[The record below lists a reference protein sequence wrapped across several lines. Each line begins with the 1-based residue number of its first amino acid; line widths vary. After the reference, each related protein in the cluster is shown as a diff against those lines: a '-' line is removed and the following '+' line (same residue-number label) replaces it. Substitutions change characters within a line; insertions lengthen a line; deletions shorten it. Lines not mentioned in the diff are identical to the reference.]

1 MRDFVA
7 KISLTALFVL
17 AIFSASAAEKVT
29 FEANSPLTVA
39 VGEAFRVEFA
49 LNAKPDGDTF
59 KAPSFEGFDVLAGPA
74 ISQGSS
80 VQIVNGSMT
89 KSVSY
94 TYTFVLLPQAAGN
107 VTIGAAEVKVDGSSY
122 RTRPL
127 PIEIVN
133 EGEGSRAQQQQG
145 GSNRADDTQADAQ
158 SRIGK
163 DDILLR
169 AVVSRSSVYKNEPLH
184 VAFKLYTR
192 VPYVNIVPESAPS
205 FNGFW
210 SQDLSDPNSARV
222 GRETYAGKV
231 YETRV
236 LYDYLLYPQ
245 QVGSLTIDPVDM
257 TVVAQVVVQSRHAD
271 PFFGGGR
278 EVFNVPRKV
287 QSQRATV
294 QVKALPA
301 GAPASFSGAVG
312 NFTMDTQFPSERIA
326 ANSGATVTVKIS
338 GTGNLTFVQAPKLPL
353 PTSFEQYN
361 VKTTE
366 SINTSSSGVGG
377 ASKVILRGNK
387 SISQSSNALYVIDG
401 IPMYNFGGGGGTEF
415 DSRGATESIAD
426 INPEDIESMSVL
438 TGAAAAALY
447 GSEAANG
454 AVMITTKKGQAGAL
468 KVTLSSNTEFLNPFV
483 LPEFQNRYGTG
494 LNGTR
499 SGSGIYSWGEKLLP
513 AARYGY
519 TPNDY
524 FETGHVYTNAVTVS
538 GGTDKNQTYFS
549 AASVNSDGIIPNNEY
564 DRYNFTFRN
573 TSYFLKDKL
582 RLDASASYIYQK
594 DQNMT
599 NQGVYSNP
607 LVPAYLFPRGENFD
621 LYRRFERYNEGTK
634 LMEQFW
640 STDMEGGDL
649 RMQNPYWINYRN
661 LRNTDKKRYMLSFSA
676 SYDILPWLNVAGR
689 VRLDNSNS
697 LYTQKLYASSNTTI
711 TDGGKN
717 GHYTEARAYDTQ
729 TYADLMVNI
738 NKTFGED
745 WSLNANIGASINNI
759 KTDELSYRGPIQEN
773 GLPNVFNV
781 FDLDDTKKRAEKTG
795 WHDQTQSIF
804 ASVEVGWKQMLYLT
818 VTGRNDWASQ
828 LANSPES
835 SFFYP
840 SVGLSWVPT
849 ATFNMPDA
857 ISYLKIRGS
866 IASVGMPFP
875 RHLTV
880 PTYEYDATNKV
891 WKDKTHYP
899 IGDLKP
905 ERTITYEVGLDARLW
920 QHINLSASWYRADTK
935 NQTFDPSL
943 PPSSSYTTIYLQ
955 TGHVRN
961 TGVELS
967 LGYDNQWRDFRWT
980 TNFTY
985 SWNKNEIRELA
996 ANAVNPVT
1004 GESLNLTKLDIKGLG
1019 KAKYILKEGGTL
1031 GDLYTTSNLR
1041 YNENGYV
1048 EVDNAGNLQVTDEG
1062 EDIYLGSV
1070 FPDANL
1076 AWRNDFSWKGI
1087 NLGVLFTAR
1096 LGGVCYSATQANLDL
1111 YGVSEASAA
1120 ARDAGGV
1127 LINGREMVDAQKW
1140 YQAIGSQS
1148 GLPQYYLYSATNV
1161 RLQELSLGYTLPTKW
1176 FRDKM
1181 RMTVSFVG
1189 RNLWMIYCKAP
1200 FDPEAVASTGLNYQ
1214 GIDYFMMPSMRSLG
1228 FNVKFQ
1234 F

>member
-366 SINTSSSGVGG
+366 SINTSASGISGYRQFEYPFIARAEGAYDIEPIEFTYFDPQRVQYVTLKSKPLTLEITPDARGGGDAVVMQGRGMSKEEVKMLGQDIRFIKLGG
-377 ASKVILRGNK
+377 AQLRPAQLDEALRKQIRESQNVALVRGKRANKVAVQR
-387 SISQSSNALYVIDG
+387 
-401 IPMYNFGGGGGTEF
+401 F
-415 DSRGATESIAD
+415 R
-426 INPEDIESMSVL
+426 
-438 TGAAAAALY
+438 AA
-447 GSEAANG
+447 
-454 AVMITTKKGQAGAL
+454 
-468 KVTLSSNTEFLNPFV
+468 
-483 LPEFQNRYGTG
+483 
-494 LNGTR
+494 
-499 SGSGIYSWGEKLLP
+499 
-513 AARYGY
+513 
-519 TPNDY
+519 
-524 FETGHVYTNAVTVS
+524 
-538 GGTDKNQTYFS
+538 
-549 AASVNSDGIIPNNEY
+549 
-564 DRYNFTFRN
+564 
-573 TSYFLKDKL
+573 
-582 RLDASASYIYQK
+582 
-594 DQNMT
+594 
-599 NQGVYSNP
+599 
-607 LVPAYLFPRGENFD
+607 
-621 LYRRFERYNEGTK
+621 
-634 LMEQFW
+634 
-640 STDMEGGDL
+640 
-649 RMQNPYWINYRN
+649 
-661 LRNTDKKRYMLSFSA
+661 KRYMEEQNRHAFYEEMLRALWGYMSDKFN
-676 SYDILPWLNVAGR
+676 IPVA
-689 VRLDNSNS
+689 
-697 LYTQKLYASSNTTI
+697 
-711 TDGGKN
+711 
-717 GHYTEARAYDTQ
+717 
-729 TYADLMVNI
+729 
-738 NKTFGED
+738 
-745 WSLNANIGASINNI
+745 
-759 KTDELSYRGPIQEN
+759 
-773 GLPNVFNV
+773 
-781 FDLDDTKKRAEKTG
+781 
-795 WHDQTQSIF
+795 
-804 ASVEVGWKQMLYLT
+804 
-818 VTGRNDWASQ
+818 
-828 LANSPES
+828 
-835 SFFYP
+835 
-840 SVGLSWVPT
+840 
-849 ATFNMPDA
+849 
-857 ISYLKIRGS
+857 
-866 IASVGMPFP
+866 
-875 RHLTV
+875 
-880 PTYEYDATNKV
+880 
-891 WKDKTHYP
+891 
-899 IGDLKP
+899 
-905 ERTITYEVGLDARLW
+905 
-920 QHINLSASWYRADTK
+920 
-935 NQTFDPSL
+935 
-943 PPSSSYTTIYLQ
+943 
-955 TGHVRN
+955 
-961 TGVELS
+961 
-967 LGYDNQWRDFRWT
+967 
-980 TNFTY
+980 
-985 SWNKNEIRELA
+985 
-996 ANAVNPVT
+996 
-1004 GESLNLTKLDIKGLG
+1004 NLTK
-1019 KAKYILKEGGTL
+1019 
-1031 GDLYTTSNLR
+1031 
-1041 YNENGYV
+1041 ENV
-1048 EVDNAGNLQVTDEG
+1048 REELHK
-1062 EDIYLGSV
+1062 
-1070 FPDANL
+1070 
-1076 AWRNDFSWKGI
+1076 R
-1087 NLGVLFTAR
+1087 
-1096 LGGVCYSATQANLDL
+1096 
-1111 YGVSEASAA
+1111 GVSSEDSQRFTDIITRCDEAQYSPVESA
-1120 ARDAGGV
+1120 RMGDVYSEGV
-1127 LINGREMVDAQKW
+1127 NLISRIESVIK
-1140 YQAIGSQS
+1140 
-1148 GLPQYYLYSATNV
+1148 
-1161 RLQELSLGYTLPTKW
+1161 R
-1176 FRDKM
+1176 
-1181 RMTVSFVG
+1181 
-1189 RNLWMIYCKAP
+1189 
-1200 FDPEAVASTGLNYQ
+1200 
-1214 GIDYFMMPSMRSLG
+1214 
-1228 FNVKFQ
+1228 
-1234 F
+1234 

>member
-366 SINTSSSGVGG
+366 SINTSASGISGYRQFEYPFIARAEGTYDIEPIEFTYFDPQRVQYVTLRSKPLTLEITPDARGGGDAVVMQGRGMSKEEVKMLGQDIRFIKLGG
-377 ASKVILRGNK
+377 AQLR
-387 SISQSSNALYVIDG
+387 
-401 IPMYNFGGGGGTEF
+401 
-415 DSRGATESIAD
+415 
-426 INPEDIESMSVL
+426 
-438 TGAAAAALY
+438 
-447 GSEAANG
+447 SER
-454 AVMITTKKGQAGAL
+454 V
-468 KVTLSSNTEFLNPFV
+468 PF
-483 LPEFQNRYGTG
+483 
-494 LNGTR
+494 
-499 SGSGIYSWGEKLLP
+499 I
-513 AARYGY
+513 
-519 TPNDY
+519 
-524 FETGHVYTNAVTVS
+524 
-538 GGTDKNQTYFS
+538 FS
-549 AASVNSDGIIPNNEY
+549 AA
-564 DRYNFTFRN
+564 
-573 TSYFLKDKL
+573 
-582 RLDASASYIYQK
+582 
-594 DQNMT
+594 
-599 NQGVYSNP
+599 
-607 LVPAYLFPRGENFD
+607 
-621 LYRRFERYNEGTK
+621 
-634 LMEQFW
+634 
-640 STDMEGGDL
+640 
-649 RMQNPYWINYRN
+649 YWILLLGVLALFTMIYVA
-661 LRNTDKKRYMLSFSA
+661 LRKQIRESQNVALVRGKRANKVAVQRCRAAKRYMEEQNRHAFYEEMLRALWGYMSDKFN
-676 SYDILPWLNVAGR
+676 IPVA
-689 VRLDNSNS
+689 
-697 LYTQKLYASSNTTI
+697 
-711 TDGGKN
+711 
-717 GHYTEARAYDTQ
+717 
-729 TYADLMVNI
+729 
-738 NKTFGED
+738 
-745 WSLNANIGASINNI
+745 
-759 KTDELSYRGPIQEN
+759 
-773 GLPNVFNV
+773 
-781 FDLDDTKKRAEKTG
+781 
-795 WHDQTQSIF
+795 
-804 ASVEVGWKQMLYLT
+804 
-818 VTGRNDWASQ
+818 
-828 LANSPES
+828 
-835 SFFYP
+835 
-840 SVGLSWVPT
+840 
-849 ATFNMPDA
+849 
-857 ISYLKIRGS
+857 
-866 IASVGMPFP
+866 
-875 RHLTV
+875 
-880 PTYEYDATNKV
+880 
-891 WKDKTHYP
+891 
-899 IGDLKP
+899 
-905 ERTITYEVGLDARLW
+905 
-920 QHINLSASWYRADTK
+920 
-935 NQTFDPSL
+935 
-943 PPSSSYTTIYLQ
+943 
-955 TGHVRN
+955 
-961 TGVELS
+961 
-967 LGYDNQWRDFRWT
+967 
-980 TNFTY
+980 
-985 SWNKNEIRELA
+985 
-996 ANAVNPVT
+996 
-1004 GESLNLTKLDIKGLG
+1004 NLTK
-1019 KAKYILKEGGTL
+1019 
-1031 GDLYTTSNLR
+1031 
-1041 YNENGYV
+1041 ENV
-1048 EVDNAGNLQVTDEG
+1048 REELHK
-1062 EDIYLGSV
+1062 
-1070 FPDANL
+1070 
-1076 AWRNDFSWKGI
+1076 R
-1087 NLGVLFTAR
+1087 
-1096 LGGVCYSATQANLDL
+1096 
-1111 YGVSEASAA
+1111 GVSSEDSQRFTDIITRCDEAQYSPVESA
-1120 ARDAGGV
+1120 RMNDVYSEGV
-1127 LINGREMVDAQKW
+1127 NLISRIESVIK
-1140 YQAIGSQS
+1140 
-1148 GLPQYYLYSATNV
+1148 
-1161 RLQELSLGYTLPTKW
+1161 R
-1176 FRDKM
+1176 
-1181 RMTVSFVG
+1181 
-1189 RNLWMIYCKAP
+1189 
-1200 FDPEAVASTGLNYQ
+1200 
-1214 GIDYFMMPSMRSLG
+1214 
-1228 FNVKFQ
+1228 
-1234 F
+1234 

>member
-366 SINTSSSGVGG
+366 SINTSASGISGYRQFEYLFIARAEGAYDIEPIEFTYFDPQRVQYVTLKSKPLTLEITPDARGGGDAVVMQGRGMSKEEVKMLGQDIRFIKLGG
-377 ASKVILRGNK
+377 AQLR
-387 SISQSSNALYVIDG
+387 
-401 IPMYNFGGGGGTEF
+401 
-415 DSRGATESIAD
+415 
-426 INPEDIESMSVL
+426 
-438 TGAAAAALY
+438 
-447 GSEAANG
+447 SER
-454 AVMITTKKGQAGAL
+454 V
-468 KVTLSSNTEFLNPFV
+468 PF
-483 LPEFQNRYGTG
+483 
-494 LNGTR
+494 
-499 SGSGIYSWGEKLLP
+499 I
-513 AARYGY
+513 
-519 TPNDY
+519 
-524 FETGHVYTNAVTVS
+524 
-538 GGTDKNQTYFS
+538 FS
-549 AASVNSDGIIPNNEY
+549 AA
-564 DRYNFTFRN
+564 
-573 TSYFLKDKL
+573 
-582 RLDASASYIYQK
+582 
-594 DQNMT
+594 
-599 NQGVYSNP
+599 
-607 LVPAYLFPRGENFD
+607 
-621 LYRRFERYNEGTK
+621 
-634 LMEQFW
+634 
-640 STDMEGGDL
+640 
-649 RMQNPYWINYRN
+649 YWILLLGVLALFTMIYVA
-661 LRNTDKKRYMLSFSA
+661 LRKQIRESQNVALVRGKRANKVAVQRFRAAKRYMEEQNRHAFYEEMLRALWGYMSDKFN
-676 SYDILPWLNVAGR
+676 IPVA
-689 VRLDNSNS
+689 
-697 LYTQKLYASSNTTI
+697 
-711 TDGGKN
+711 
-717 GHYTEARAYDTQ
+717 
-729 TYADLMVNI
+729 
-738 NKTFGED
+738 
-745 WSLNANIGASINNI
+745 
-759 KTDELSYRGPIQEN
+759 
-773 GLPNVFNV
+773 
-781 FDLDDTKKRAEKTG
+781 
-795 WHDQTQSIF
+795 
-804 ASVEVGWKQMLYLT
+804 
-818 VTGRNDWASQ
+818 
-828 LANSPES
+828 
-835 SFFYP
+835 
-840 SVGLSWVPT
+840 
-849 ATFNMPDA
+849 
-857 ISYLKIRGS
+857 
-866 IASVGMPFP
+866 
-875 RHLTV
+875 
-880 PTYEYDATNKV
+880 
-891 WKDKTHYP
+891 
-899 IGDLKP
+899 
-905 ERTITYEVGLDARLW
+905 
-920 QHINLSASWYRADTK
+920 
-935 NQTFDPSL
+935 
-943 PPSSSYTTIYLQ
+943 
-955 TGHVRN
+955 
-961 TGVELS
+961 
-967 LGYDNQWRDFRWT
+967 
-980 TNFTY
+980 
-985 SWNKNEIRELA
+985 
-996 ANAVNPVT
+996 
-1004 GESLNLTKLDIKGLG
+1004 NLTK
-1019 KAKYILKEGGTL
+1019 
-1031 GDLYTTSNLR
+1031 
-1041 YNENGYV
+1041 ENV
-1048 EVDNAGNLQVTDEG
+1048 REELHK
-1062 EDIYLGSV
+1062 
-1070 FPDANL
+1070 
-1076 AWRNDFSWKGI
+1076 R
-1087 NLGVLFTAR
+1087 
-1096 LGGVCYSATQANLDL
+1096 
-1111 YGVSEASAA
+1111 GVSSEDSQRFTDIITRCDEAQYSPVESA
-1120 ARDAGGV
+1120 RMGDVYSEGV
-1127 LINGREMVDAQKW
+1127 NLISRIESVIK
-1140 YQAIGSQS
+1140 
-1148 GLPQYYLYSATNV
+1148 
-1161 RLQELSLGYTLPTKW
+1161 R
-1176 FRDKM
+1176 
-1181 RMTVSFVG
+1181 
-1189 RNLWMIYCKAP
+1189 
-1200 FDPEAVASTGLNYQ
+1200 
-1214 GIDYFMMPSMRSLG
+1214 
-1228 FNVKFQ
+1228 
-1234 F
+1234 